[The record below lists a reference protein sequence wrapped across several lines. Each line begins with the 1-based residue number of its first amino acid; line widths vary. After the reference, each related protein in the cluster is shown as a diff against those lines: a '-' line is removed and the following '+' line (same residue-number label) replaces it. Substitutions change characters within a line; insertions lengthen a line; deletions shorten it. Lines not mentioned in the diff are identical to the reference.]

1 MTPACH
7 GLVLC
12 SSLRGQV
19 PFRMLMPCLPPVH
32 SCEITTREY
41 CDFMHGY
48 FHEEATLCSQV
59 GEGCVGSGSYRDPKD
74 HQLLPVWK
82 PPTWPAYQGSTNH
95 PVPLTQVHCLDKVCG
110 LLPFLNP
117 EIPDQ
122 FYRIWLSLF
131 LHAG

>member
-1 MTPACH
+1 
-7 GLVLC
+7 
-12 SSLRGQV
+12 
-19 PFRMLMPCLPPVH
+19 MPCLLPVH

-41 CDFMHGY
+41 CEFMHGY

-59 GEGCVGSGSYRDPKD
+59 GEAVWGTEAVGVCRGPKT
-74 HQLLPVWK
+74 HRILPSWK
-82 PPTWPAYQGSTNH
+82 PHAWPASWGNINN
-95 PVPLTQVHCLDKVCG
+95 PVSPTQVHCLDKVCG

-117 EIPDQ
+117 EVPDQ